1 MQKKLQEL
9 VSVNPSLAHSFQSR
23 SKRLLAIVT
32 SRSGTVRVALS
43 AELKQPNCQLLT
55 APRARISVDT
65 FFRPTQSNFNR
76 SRQQAHS
83 AAAVIT
89 EPRQVV
95 TQTSFSRPGRG
106 VKDFTPDP
114 VTKQASD
121 YTIKDLR
128 LLGSTDNRLFTII
141 YSE

>member
-23 SKRLLAIVT
+23 SKRQLVIVT

-76 SRQQAHS
+76 SRQAHS
-83 AAAVIT
+83 SAAVIT